1 MEKIEKSRKNEKGSI
16 TLFVLVEML
25 FFIVIVFLSYMG
37 VFNKM
42 ASQEKDIQKIEAEY
56 NKNSNIEEMERQY
69 QEVVNKMETSM
80 L

>member
-16 TLFVLVEML
+16 TLFVLVAML